1 MSRFSE
7 TLQFYKNVSS
17 LKSRTVQSPR
27 SVAITVKLIYY
38 YYYYYY
44 YYCYYLFVYLFIL
57 IIIIIYLLFRAF
69 VIWRK
74 ICS

>member
-44 YYCYYLFVYLFIL
+44 CYYLFVYLFIL

>member
-27 SVAITVKLIYY
+27 SVVITVKLI
-38 YYYYYY
+38 YYYYY